1 MEKQNQKE
9 CNPAALAEAILLD
22 SRRLPADIA
31 EDLQTLQQMLHD
43 AVAGEDGTEIPEPV
57 PPVYGK
63 TAVPEYDGNQARLV
77 LRKDETVV
85 YPERMVDLSARKE
98 GRQCSV
104 CGTVTVPQVIRQ
116 EDSHG

>member
-57 PPVYGK
+57 PPAYGK

-98 GRQCSV
+98 GQY
-104 CGTVTVPQVIRQ
+104 VTVPQVIRQ